1 MDMDGSCSQIVLEW
15 GCSNIPHANRSLFGG
30 WEVLVGSKGVIY
42 DVFICIHMYS
52 WNIGTSYILFG
63 SATNAHHSIEGWWR
77 FFSCASC
84 VGLHQDKRSAI
95 GISTE
100 LHRVTTR
107 NREDMSLQCSPRG
120 ILLSR
125 YDPSTGTSAFIVWY
139 EKGMSTY
146 VTRA

>member
-1 MDMDGSCSQIVLEW
+1 MMYS
-15 GCSNIPHANRSLFGG
+15 
-30 WEVLVGSKGVIY
+30 Y
-42 DVFICIHMYS
+42 VFICIHE
-52 WNIGTSYILFG
+52 ILEHHISYLGQQLTPIIPLRG
-63 SATNAHHSIEGWWR
+63 DEG
-77 FFSCASC
+77 FFCASC

-107 NREDMSLQCSPRG
+107 NREDMSLQCSPQG